1 MKIIIFTASTGGG
14 HKRAA
19 AAIEAKIK
27 AVSPD
32 TKVKVIDAM
41 KTIGRVYDKT
51 VCDGY
56 HFMATK
62 IPKVYGKFYKITDRR
77 TLMYKAVMQSNTM
90 MSAKLL
96 DTINE
101 YKPDAIIM
109 CHPFVTTMVS
119 KLRRQHK
126 IDVKA
131 ISLITD
137 YDAHRT
143 YIVPYVD
150 AYVLAEPDMATK
162 LIDEYGVDKSIIYPL
177 GIPIFDRF
185 TEPFDKKAICE
196 REGLDP
202 NKPTILLMAGSFGVT
217 SNEAQADLA
226 LQNVY
231 DKLNTEYGAILM
243 DPPYHAHA
251 FEGALAVIYNAGTKE
266 NAGIFSQS
274 QGWIILAE
282 ALRGHGERA
291 FNYFIE
297 NAPAAQNNRA
307 EIRRLEP
314 YCYGQFTEGKHSP
327 NFGRS
332 HVHWL
337 TGTASTVMVGCVEGI
352 LGMRP
357 DFYGLKI
364 APSVPKEWEEF
375 EIEKD
380 FRGSHL
386 HIVVKNPG
394 HAESGCEKL
403 FVNGEQ
409 MKDNYIPQEKLTKTT
424 EVELFLS

>member
-27 AVSPD
+27 AVSPG

-109 CHPFVTTMVS
+109 CHPFVTTMIS

-196 REGLDP
+196 REGLDS

-217 SNEAQADLA
+217 SVLSFYKALLYFVKNVEDYMHISDLIVTKPGGLTVTESLACSLPMAIYSAFPGQERDNAEFLLNKGAAIMLRKKTGADDIINL
-226 LQNVY
+226 VK
-231 DKLNTEYGAILM
+231 DKEKLDEM
-243 DPPYHAHA
+243 
-251 FEGALAVIYNAGTKE
+251 KE
-266 NAGIFSQS
+266 KCRE
-274 QGWIILAE
+274 L
-282 ALRGHGERA
+282 H
-291 FNYFIE
+291 
-297 NAPAAQNNRA
+297 
-307 EIRRLEP
+307 
-314 YCYGQFTEGKHSP
+314 
-327 NFGRS
+327 
-332 HVHWL
+332 
-337 TGTASTVMVGCVEGI
+337 
-352 LGMRP
+352 RP
-357 DFYGLKI
+357 DSAEKI
-364 APSVPKEWEEF
+364 FRLAQKLCN
-375 EIEKD
+375 D
-380 FRGSHL
+380 F
-386 HIVVKNPG
+386 K
-394 HAESGCEKL
+394 
-403 FVNGEQ
+403 GEND
-409 MKDNYIPQEKLTKTT
+409 K
-424 EVELFLS
+424 